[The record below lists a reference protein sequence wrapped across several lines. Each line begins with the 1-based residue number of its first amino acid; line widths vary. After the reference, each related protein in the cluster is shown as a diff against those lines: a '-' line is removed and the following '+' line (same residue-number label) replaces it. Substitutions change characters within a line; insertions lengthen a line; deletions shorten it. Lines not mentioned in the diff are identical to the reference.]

1 MVKINNMLKSAVADT
16 GEVDMVKDT
25 GEKKK
30 RCRGLD
36 VPGGPEV
43 KYLPTNAGN
52 MGSVLG
58 LGRFHMLQGN

>member
-1 MVKINNMLKSAVADT
+1 MVKINNMLKNAVADT

-25 GEKKK
+25 GGKKK

-43 KYLPTNAGN
+43 KYRPADAGN

-58 LGRFHMLQGN
+58 PGRFHTLQGD